1 MVNYPATLPQE
12 ALLVMLDKVRG
23 KDVSIAELCHAA
35 WNVQGYAQAQFIG
48 GGIAIGSTEVQTV
61 SDEDLLAHALE
72 AGKAEP
78 DAKGF
83 LPIPWV
89 LLAKLAI
96 RLIISAV

>member
-1 MVNYPATLPQE
+1 MVNYPSTLPQE

-23 KDVSIAELCHAA
+23 KDVSLAELCHAA

-48 GGIAIGSTEVQTV
+48 GGVAIGSTEVQTV
-61 SDEDLLAHALE
+61 SDEKLIEEALKVGE
-72 AGKAEP
+72 E

-83 LPIPWV
+83 LPIPWI

-96 RLIISAV
+96 KLVLSAV

>member
-1 MVNYPATLPQE
+1 MMVNYPSVLPQE

-23 KDVSIAELCHAA
+23 KDVSLAELVHAA

-48 GGIAIGSTEVQTV
+48 GGVAIGSTEVQTV
-61 SDEDLLAHALE
+61 SDEKLIEEALKVGEE
-72 AGKAEP
+72 A

-83 LPIPWV
+83 LPIPWI

-96 RLIISAV
+96 KLVLAAV